1 MDAIVGCGEGL
12 RSTAEKNEALQPSSG
27 RPCNQAEFTVLVKS
41 SDLIAILQQLRAQQN
56 MLFACHWQI
65 TFMVHILR

>member
-1 MDAIVGCGEGL
+1 MLLLAVAKGSE
-12 RSTAEKNEALQPSSG
+12 EKNEALKLSSD
-27 RPCNQAEFTVLVKS
+27 RSCNQAEFMTLAIS
-41 SDLIAILQQLRAQQN
+41 SHLIANLQQRRAQWN